1 MVDKMNS
8 IPVLQSYVDRIAFL
22 GEKLR
27 VELDLRK
34 MEAEWEIDRLR
45 AEIQRR
51 EEMLHSRRR

>member
-1 MVDKMNS
+1 MSS

-27 VELDLRK
+27 VEIDLRK
-34 MEAEWEIDRLR
+34 MEAQWEIDRLR

-51 EEMLHSRRR
+51 EEMINDNI